1 MVEKLN
7 KGGMDD
13 QSLDQILE
21 LASKPVLS
29 PDFESR
35 MMKLV
40 VGEKRTTAEI
50 VAFPK
55 ASKPSGWLVGLP
67 LAACLMLGIWL
78 GASGD
83 FSDVLP
89 TSSTTTNMAS
99 ADQLSP
105 SGVED
110 IESLGDLS

>member
-1 MVEKLN
+1 MVEKMN
-7 KGGMDD
+7 KGEMDD
-13 QSLDQILE
+13 PTLDQILG

-29 PDFESR
+29 PDFENSV
-35 MMKLV
+35 MKMI
-40 VGEKRTTAEI
+40 VGEKRATAEI
-50 VAFPK
+50 VAFPT

-67 LAACLMLGIWL
+67 LAACLVLGIWL

-83 FSDVLP
+83 FSDVLT
-89 TSSTTTNMAS
+89 TSAANTSMAS